1 MRRFSIKGAYAV
13 SKVNTTL
20 IGLVLAGGQSRRMGQ
35 DKALMR
41 YQGRTLIDNAS
52 LLLQSASCDKVLI
65 SRNAPGF
72 LNDKIEDAGP
82 LSGVHAV
89 LDALSQPDNHNG
101 NPCELLVL
109 PVDMPQM
116 TPELLRI
123 LVSRGRE
130 AEKACYVEK
139 RFLPFYLPVTQDT
152 KALLANYLVEQSKRR
167 VVGFLEI
174 LNAVSLKEA
183 DLKKAARKDESDNK
197 KRLANMSN
205 EDGVEWLNVNTPG
218 DWPHEK

>member
-89 LDALSQPDNHNG
+89 LDALSQSDNHNG

-174 LNAVSLKEA
+174 LNAVPLKEG
-183 DLKKAARKDESDNK
+183 DLKKTARKEESANK

>member
-1 MRRFSIKGAYAV
+1 MRRFSIKEAYAV

-89 LDALSQPDNHNG
+89 LDALSQSDNHNG

-174 LNAVSLKEA
+174 LNAVSLKEG
-183 DLKKAARKDESDNK
+183 DLKKTARKKESDNK

>member
-1 MRRFSIKGAYAV
+1 M

-89 LDALSQPDNHNG
+89 LDALSQSDNHNG

-174 LNAVSLKEA
+174 LNAVSLKEG
-183 DLKKAARKDESDNK
+183 DLKKIARKDESDNK

-218 DWPHEK
+218 EWPHEK

>member
-1 MRRFSIKGAYAV
+1 M

-72 LNDKIEDAGP
+72 LNDRIEDAGP

-89 LDALSQPDNHNG
+89 LDALSQSDNHNG

-174 LNAVSLKEA
+174 LNAVSLKEG
-183 DLKKAARKDESDNK
+183 DLKKTARKDESDNK

>member
-1 MRRFSIKGAYAV
+1 M

-72 LNDKIEDAGP
+72 LNDRIEDAGP

-89 LDALSQPDNHNG
+89 LDALSQFDNQNG

-174 LNAVSLKEA
+174 LNAVSLKEG
-183 DLKKAARKDESDNK
+183 DLKKIARKDESDNK

>member
-1 MRRFSIKGAYAV
+1 M

-89 LDALSQPDNHNG
+89 LDALSQSDNHNG

-174 LNAVSLKEA
+174 LNAVSLKEG
-183 DLKKAARKDESDNK
+183 DLKKTARKEESDNK

>member
-1 MRRFSIKGAYAV
+1 M

-41 YQGRTLIDNAS
+41 YKGRTLIDNAS

-89 LDALSQPDNHNG
+89 LDALSQSDNHNG

-174 LNAVSLKEA
+174 LNAVSLKEG
-183 DLKKAARKDESDNK
+183 DLKKTARKEESANK
-197 KRLANMSN
+197 KRIANMSN

>member
-1 MRRFSIKGAYAV
+1 MRRFSIKEAYAV

-72 LNDKIEDAGP
+72 LNDRIEDAGP

-89 LDALSQPDNHNG
+89 LDALSQSDNHNG

-139 RFLPFYLPVTQDT
+139 RFLPFYLPVTQKT

-174 LNAVSLKEA
+174 LNAVSLKEG
-183 DLKKAARKDESDNK
+183 DLKKIARKDESDNK

>member
-1 MRRFSIKGAYAV
+1 M

-101 NPCELLVL
+101 NLCELLVL

-174 LNAVSLKEA
+174 LNAVSLKEG
-183 DLKKAARKDESDNK
+183 DLKKIARKDESDNK

>member
-1 MRRFSIKGAYAV
+1 M

-89 LDALSQPDNHNG
+89 LDALSQPDNQNG

-174 LNAVSLKEA
+174 LNAVSLKEG
-183 DLKKAARKDESDNK
+183 DLKKIARKDESDNK

>member
-89 LDALSQPDNHNG
+89 LDALSQSDNHNG
-101 NPCELLVL
+101 NPRELLVL

-174 LNAVSLKEA
+174 LNAVSLKEG
-183 DLKKAARKDESDNK
+183 DLKKIARKDESDNK

>member
-1 MRRFSIKGAYAV
+1 M

-89 LDALSQPDNHNG
+89 LDALSQSDNHNG

-174 LNAVSLKEA
+174 LNAVSLKEG
-183 DLKKAARKDESDNK
+183 DLKKIARKDESDNK

>member
-1 MRRFSIKGAYAV
+1 M

-89 LDALSQPDNHNG
+89 LDALSQSDNHNG

-174 LNAVSLKEA
+174 LNAVSLKEG
-183 DLKKAARKDESDNK
+183 DLKKTARKEESANK

-218 DWPHEK
+218 EWPHEK

>member
-89 LDALSQPDNHNG
+89 LDALSQSDNHNG

-174 LNAVSLKEA
+174 LNAVSLKEG
-183 DLKKAARKDESDNK
+183 DLKKIARKDESDNK

>member
-1 MRRFSIKGAYAV
+1 M

-174 LNAVSLKEA
+174 LNAVSLKEG
-183 DLKKAARKDESDNK
+183 DLKKIARKDESDNK

-205 EDGVEWLNVNTPG
+205 EDGVEWLNVNTPS

>member
-1 MRRFSIKGAYAV
+1 M

-89 LDALSQPDNHNG
+89 LDALSQSDNHNG

-183 DLKKAARKDESDNK
+183 DLKKTARKEESDNK

-205 EDGVEWLNVNTPG
+205 EDDVEWLNVNTPG

>member
-1 MRRFSIKGAYAV
+1 M

-89 LDALSQPDNHNG
+89 LDALSQSDNHNG

-139 RFLPFYLPVTQDT
+139 RFLPFYLPVTQKT

>member
-1 MRRFSIKGAYAV
+1 V

-89 LDALSQPDNHNG
+89 LDALSQSDNHNG

-174 LNAVSLKEA
+174 LNAVPLKEG
-183 DLKKAARKDESDNK
+183 DLKKTARKEESANK
-197 KRLANMSN
+197 KRIANMSN

>member
-1 MRRFSIKGAYAV
+1 M

-72 LNDKIEDAGP
+72 LNDRIEDAGP

-89 LDALSQPDNHNG
+89 LDALSQSDNHNG

-139 RFLPFYLPVTQDT
+139 RFLPFYLPVTQKT

-174 LNAVSLKEA
+174 LNAVSLKEG
-183 DLKKAARKDESDNK
+183 DLKKTARKEESDNK
-197 KRLANMSN
+197 KRLVNMSN

>member
-1 MRRFSIKGAYAV
+1 M

-89 LDALSQPDNHNG
+89 LDALSQSDNHNG

-183 DLKKAARKDESDNK
+183 DLKKTARKEESDNK

>member
-1 MRRFSIKGAYAV
+1 M

-41 YQGRTLIDNAS
+41 YQGRTLIDNAA

-65 SRNAPGF
+65 SRNALGF

-89 LDALSQPDNHNG
+89 LDALSQSDNHNG

-174 LNAVSLKEA
+174 LNAVSLKEG
-183 DLKKAARKDESDNK
+183 DLKKTARKKESDNK

>member
-1 MRRFSIKGAYAV
+1 M

-89 LDALSQPDNHNG
+89 LDALSQSDNHNG

-174 LNAVSLKEA
+174 LNAVSLKEG
-183 DLKKAARKDESDNK
+183 DLKKIARKDESANK

>member
-1 MRRFSIKGAYAV
+1 M

-89 LDALSQPDNHNG
+89 LDALSQFDNHNG

-174 LNAVSLKEA
+174 LNAVSLKEG
-183 DLKKAARKDESDNK
+183 DLKKTARKEESDNK

>member
-1 MRRFSIKGAYAV
+1 V

-72 LNDKIEDAGP
+72 LNDRIEDAGP

-89 LDALSQPDNHNG
+89 LDALSQSDNHNG

-174 LNAVSLKEA
+174 LNAVPLKEG
-183 DLKKAARKDESDNK
+183 DLKKTARKEESANK

>member
-174 LNAVSLKEA
+174 LNAVSLKEG
-183 DLKKAARKDESDNK
+183 DLKKTARKEESDNK

>member
-1 MRRFSIKGAYAV
+1 V

-89 LDALSQPDNHNG
+89 LDALSQSDNHNG

-174 LNAVSLKEA
+174 LNAVSLKEG
-183 DLKKAARKDESDNK
+183 DLKKTARKDESDNK

-218 DWPHEK
+218 EWPHEK

>member
-1 MRRFSIKGAYAV
+1 M

-52 LLLQSASCDKVLI
+52 LLLQAASCDKVLI
-65 SRNAPGF
+65 SRNTPGF

-89 LDALSQPDNHNG
+89 LDALSQSDNHNG

-183 DLKKAARKDESDNK
+183 DLKKTLGKDEADNK
-197 KRLANMSN
+197 KRLAKMSN
-205 EDGVEWLNVNTPG
+205 EDDIEWLNVNTPG
-218 DWPHEK
+218 DWPREK

>member
-1 MRRFSIKGAYAV
+1 MRGWLVPGFWPITKMV
-13 SKVNTTL
+13 SAFAKSLNVT
-20 IGLVLAGGQSRRMGQ
+20 VP
-35 DKALMR
+35 
-41 YQGRTLIDNAS
+41 GRTLIDNAS

-89 LDALSQPDNHNG
+89 LDALSQSDNHNG

-183 DLKKAARKDESDNK
+183 DLKKTARKEESDNK

-218 DWPHEK
+218 DWPHEQ

>member
-1 MRRFSIKGAYAV
+1 MG
-13 SKVNTTL
+13 KVNTTL

-101 NPCELLVL
+101 NLCELLVL

-174 LNAVSLKEA
+174 LNAVSLKEG
-183 DLKKAARKDESDNK
+183 DLKKTARKEESDNK

>member
-1 MRRFSIKGAYAV
+1 M

-52 LLLQSASCDKVLI
+52 LLLQAASCDKVLI
-65 SRNAPGF
+65 SRNTPGF

-89 LDALSQPDNHNG
+89 LDALSQSDNHNG

-174 LNAVSLKEA
+174 LNAVSLKEG
-183 DLKKAARKDESDNK
+183 DLKKIARKDESDNK

-205 EDGVEWLNVNTPG
+205 EDDVEWLNVNTPG

>member
-1 MRRFSIKGAYAV
+1 M

-52 LLLQSASCDKVLI
+52 LLLQAASCDKVLI
-65 SRNAPGF
+65 SRNTPGF

-89 LDALSQPDNHNG
+89 LDALSQSDNHNG

-174 LNAVSLKEA
+174 LNAVSLKEG
-183 DLKKAARKDESDNK
+183 DLKKTARKDESDNK

>member
-1 MRRFSIKGAYAV
+1 M

-20 IGLVLAGGQSRRMGQ
+20 VGLVLAGGQSRRMGQ

-41 YQGRTLIDNAS
+41 YQGRTLIDNAA

-89 LDALSQPDNHNG
+89 LDALSQSDNHNG

-174 LNAVSLKEA
+174 LNAVSLKEG
-183 DLKKAARKDESDNK
+183 DLKETARKQESDNK

-205 EDGVEWLNVNTPG
+205 EDDVEWLNVNTPG

>member
-1 MRRFSIKGAYAV
+1 M

-72 LNDKIEDAGP
+72 LNDRIEDAGP

-89 LDALSQPDNHNG
+89 LDALSQSDNHNG

-174 LNAVSLKEA
+174 LNAVSLKEG
-183 DLKKAARKDESDNK
+183 DLKKIARKDESDSK

>member
-1 MRRFSIKGAYAV
+1 M

-65 SRNAPGF
+65 SRNAPGC
-72 LNDKIEDAGP
+72 LNDRIEDAGP

-89 LDALSQPDNHNG
+89 LDALSQSDNHNG

-183 DLKKAARKDESDNK
+183 GLKKTARKDESDNK

-205 EDGVEWLNVNTPG
+205 EDDVEKSSDFSLASLIDVS
-218 DWPHEK
+218 DS

>member
-1 MRRFSIKGAYAV
+1 V

-72 LNDKIEDAGP
+72 LNDRIEDAGP

-89 LDALSQPDNHNG
+89 LDALSQSDNHNG

-174 LNAVSLKEA
+174 LNAVSLKEG
-183 DLKKAARKDESDNK
+183 DLKKIARKDESDNK

>member
-1 MRRFSIKGAYAV
+1 M

-52 LLLQSASCDKVLI
+52 LLLQAASCDKVLI
-65 SRNAPGF
+65 SRNTPGF

-89 LDALSQPDNHNG
+89 LDALSQSDNHNG

-183 DLKKAARKDESDNK
+183 DLKKTARKEESDNK

>member
-1 MRRFSIKGAYAV
+1 M

-65 SRNAPGF
+65 SRNGPGF

-82 LSGVHAV
+82 LGGVHAV
-89 LDALSQPDNHNG
+89 LDALSQSDNHTD
-101 NPCELLVL
+101 NPYELLVL

-130 AEKACYVEK
+130 AEKACYVEN
-139 RFLPFYLPVTQDT
+139 RFLPFFLPVAQNTQ
-152 KALLANYLVEQSKRR
+152 ALLANYLVEQSKRR

-174 LNAVSLKEA
+174 LNAVSLKEG
-183 DLKKAARKDESDNK
+183 DLKKTARKEESDNK
-197 KRLANMSN
+197 KRLAKMSN
-205 EDGVEWLNVNTPG
+205 EDDVEWLNVNTPG

>member
-1 MRRFSIKGAYAV
+1 V

-89 LDALSQPDNHNG
+89 LDALSQSDNHNG

-139 RFLPFYLPVTQDT
+139 RFLPFYLPVTQKT

-183 DLKKAARKDESDNK
+183 DLKKTARKEESDNK